1 MADPDFPE
9 PDFPNRDFPFLSPA
23 LRAGMILIV
32 MLIGKHHISKEINH
46 FFTQPGGMLFQVT
59 QKGP

>member
-9 PDFPNRDFPFLSPA
+9 PDFPDRDFPA
-23 LRAGMILIV
+23 LRAGMIFIV
-32 MLIGKHHISKEINH
+32 MLIGKHHVSKEINC
-46 FFTQPGGMLFQVT
+46 FFMQPSGMLFQVT